1 MSWSFQI
8 PENTVL
14 THELLETKTMLAEVV
29 RVIDGDTIEV
39 LLPQGKEKLRLI
51 GVDTPETKH
60 PKKEVEYYGVEAYE
74 FTKKQLIGKRVQIQF
89 EGINHRD
96 KYGRLLGYV
105 YIPGES
111 VSFNE
116 TLIREGYARAYLR
129 FPFLYQDS
137 FALLEKEAR
146 KEERGMWKDTEVKKL
161 MLAETREEKREIVAT
176 SMENAPSFFTTYN
189 FSAGSFTTPLFPGV
203 GSGSLRLLS
212 FSSPWKEGGVTS
224 EKSVAEDKKAVI

>member
-1 MSWSFQI
+1 M
-8 PENTVL
+8 
-14 THELLETKTMLAEVV
+14 THELLETKTVLAEVV

-60 PKKEVEYYGVEAYE
+60 PKKEVEYYGIEAYE
-74 FTKKQLIGKRVQIQF
+74 FTKTQLTGKKVQIHF

-96 KYGRLLGYV
+96 KYNRLLGYV

-111 VSFNE
+111 GSFNE

-137 FALLEKEAR
+137 FALLEKQAR

-161 MLAETREEKREIVAT
+161 MLAEAREEKKEIVAV
-176 SMENAPSFFTTYN
+176 SMGNTLSFLETYN
-189 FSAGSFTTPLFPGV
+189 FSPFLFPPPLFPEG
-203 GSGSLRLLS
+203 GSGSTHFLS
-212 FSSPWKEGGVTS
+212 FSSPWKDTAILSQKSIGV
-224 EKSVAEDKKAVI
+224 EIKDVP